1 MVISYKNESSI
12 KFPVFV
18 LPSNNWSRED
28 GLLRIEGQIVDDLN
42 QIGESLGVR
51 RLQTPLR
58 GLYPLKHQADTLIA
72 MAKCKQHTFID
83 NNGVPFIYEKTK
95 WFSLKY
101 LKISKVVKKTKCCM
115 IYVHKYKNSFTIPR
129 PPDASMHY
137 AGVLFYNEHLPW
149 RLYEYSETCLKT
161 TRRKL

>member
-51 RLQTPLR
+51 RLQ
-58 GLYPLKHQADTLIA
+58 
-72 MAKCKQHTFID
+72 
-83 NNGVPFIYEKTK
+83 TK